1 MGLNL
6 FMICLLGPWG
16 STTAA
21 TLDEVTGKRKRKCKR
36 RRRKKPD
43 PAKCKTYEF
52 GCCWDNE
59 TEAKGPF
66 GEGESSVVPK
76 SLTEYFPNFQ
86 KKIPHMKNN
95 P

>member
-1 MGLNL
+1 MLVSAAE
-6 FMICLLGPWG
+6 PWG

-21 TLDEVTGKRKRKCKR
+21 TLDEVFGKRKRKCKR

-66 GEGESSVVPK
+66 GEGEW
-76 SLTEYFPNFQ
+76 
-86 KKIPHMKNN
+86 
-95 P
+95 